1 MAWQTLEKGAED
13 KILSFVSAEPEVNLF
28 MTGDLLN
35 FGIDQKHVRFHS
47 YEKNGVIAGLLLR
60 YMKRNY
66 VFYTRD
72 SAFPFAEA
80 ADLIRKDNPTLKGV
94 SLSGKSEAVRP
105 LLPYLSPLKLEE
117 TMMARCDHLKQEP
130 VCPQEARVCLLTRKE
145 EFQAFYALEHQIVE
159 FASSDHGEKD
169 QVDSLLADQKRGAI
183 CVGVYVGDT
192 LVAVASTTADTSLS
206 SMLVGVCTHPDYR
219 QKGYASLAVSTLLKN
234 RFEKGEEFV
243 CLFYDNPLAGRIY
256 HALGFED
263 VASYAILN

>member
-1 MAWQTLEKGAED
+1 MAWQKLEKGAEE
-13 KILSFVSAEPEVNLF
+13 KILAFVSKEPEVNLF
-28 MTGDLLN
+28 ISGDLLN
-35 FGIDQKHVRFHS
+35 FGIDQKHVRLHS
-47 YEKNGVIAGLLLR
+47 YEKDGAIEGLLLR

-72 SAFPFAEA
+72 PAFPFAEV
-80 ADLIRKDNPTLKGV
+80 ADLIRQDNPTLKGV
-94 SLSGKSEAVRP
+94 SLSGKSQAVRP

-117 TMMARCDHLKQEP
+117 TMMARCNHLKRDP
-130 VCPQEARVCLLTRKE
+130 VCPEGAKVRALTSKE
-145 EFQAFYALEHQIVE
+145 DFQAFYALEHQIVE

-169 QVDSLLADQKRGAI
+169 QVDSLLADKKRGAI
-183 CVGVYVGDT
+183 CLGVYVGDV
-192 LVAVASTTADTSLS
+192 LVSVASTTADTTLS

-219 QKGYASLAVSTLLKN
+219 GKGYASLVVSSLLKN
-234 RFEKGEEFV
+234 RFEKSEQFV